1 MSDTKPT
8 LTAAEFAAIGERVL
22 KTVSTSTQVYR
33 DRARLHAALERIQS
47 YCKQSL
53 ADGVDPFCCKVY
65 LEEVLLMA
73 GGKSDAIDALFGG
86 GK

>member
-22 KTVSTSTQVYR
+22 KTVSTSTQVYQ
-33 DRARLHAALERIQS
+33 DRASLYAALERLIDGHIVGTVGNRVAFQI
-47 YCKQSL
+47 
-53 ADGVDPFCCKVY
+53 DGVMTFCDTK
-65 LEEVLLMA
+65 A
-73 GGKSDAIDALFGG
+73 DAIDALFGG